1 MHDLAQSPFG
11 IPPAGSAKNHRFR
24 RGIYLLPSAMTAANL
39 LCGYYAV
46 MATLKGSA
54 LDMDNAAKA
63 IGFAFLFDS
72 LDGLVARA
80 TGTSSDF
87 GKEFDSLADVVSFGI
102 APAFLAFAWGVRG
115 ITLSGAPQSHLVY
128 QLGWIISFTFLICCA
143 WRLARFNVQGMAAGG
158 KQFVGLSTPGAAG
171 LIAAVVHA
179 FWSPIQDWRW
189 GALWL
194 LIVLSLSLLMVS
206 SVRYYTAK
214 NIKLRRRFPSF
225 AIVLVGLFVAAVVFY
240 SQITLLLLAGLY
252 VLHGVVLHV
261 ARVFRHRGP
270 SHPGAQTV

>member
-1 MHDLAQSPFG
+1 
-11 IPPAGSAKNHRFR
+11 
-24 RGIYLLPSAMTAANL
+24 MTAANL
-39 LCGYYAV
+39 LCGYYAI

-54 LDMDNAAKA
+54 ADMDNAAKA
-63 IGFAFLFDS
+63 IGFAFFFDS

-87 GKEFDSLADVVSFGI
+87 GKEFDSLADVISFGI
-102 APAFLAFAWGVRG
+102 APAFLAFAWGIRG
-115 ITLSGAPQSHLVY
+115 TTMSGAPPSHLVY
-128 QLGWIISFTFLICCA
+128 QLGWIISFTFVICCA

-171 LIAAVVHA
+171 VIAAVVHA

-189 GALWL
+189 GVLWL

-206 SVRYYTAK
+206 GVRYYTVK
-214 NIKLRRRFPSF
+214 NIKLRRRLPSL

-240 SQITLLLLAGLY
+240 SQLTLLLLAGAY
-252 VLHGVVLHV
+252 AAHGVILHV
-261 ARVFRHRGP
+261 TRFFRHRSAAHP
-270 SHPGAQTV
+270 ASHTA